1 MIMFCRVDEVF
12 PFEVTNFFVN
22 WAVLWEGADL
32 EQVQIYHLTA
42 VVVAVVGDTNPYQTE
57 ATSAEFFSCGFLQH
71 TYIFVAESLVDE
83 VSWLRPFF
91 VYIHL
96 FAIQLIANLLKY
108 ITQYCQ

>member
-12 PFEVTNFFVN
+12 PFEVTFFVD
-22 WAVLWEGADL
+22 WDVLWEGADL

-83 VSWLRPFF
+83 VSWLGPLF
-91 VYIHL
+91 VCIL
-96 FAIQLIANLLKY
+96 TFL
-108 ITQYCQ
+108 QYNW